1 MRMTAKDNAIV
12 LSFAHAYTPNEQ
24 ASYGGGDHLVLDR
37 PFQAGRLKRDND
49 DALCK
54 PRRKFKA
61 LLAVDNVWVVCK
73 RCREIAERHGL
84 TIPPTENDKKAAN
97 D

>member
-1 MRMTAKDNAIV
+1 MPGGVV
-12 LSFAHAYTPNEQ
+12 LSFSHAYTHNEQ
-24 ASYGGGDHLVLDR
+24 ASYGGGDHLVVDR
-37 PFQAGRLKRDND
+37 RFKAGRLERDTG

-54 PRRKFKA
+54 PSRKFKA
-61 LLAVDNVWVVCK
+61 LLPVDNVWVVCK

-97 D
+97 GR